1 MYISNAC
8 LSLVLKILIIV
19 LIYLSIL
26 NKKNINTNLK
36 NDINI
41 KFEIP
46 SSSTRIALKLAGW
59 EKKKGREHLFNKKRW
74 VEWGRS

>member
-41 KFEIP
+41 TFEIP
-46 SSSTRIALKLAGW
+46 SSSTRIALKLAG
-59 EKKKGREHLFNKKRW
+59 
-74 VEWGRS
+74 